1 LCRKSI
7 LQSDTHPKDL
17 LFTKKKNARFFFIFK
32 KRNLTGRRF
41 KKPLPLDA
49 AGAARVG
56 GLVLG
61 GELASQT
68 RSAMDGCSRLAQ
80 QGPRSGGREKSKTI
94 ATKADLVVCI
104 VLYHSICMGIITCCC
119 MPLGSPA
126 GPTGVQVQFNS
137 KAMHNS
143 SSSSS
148 HLLFFFLPAMP
159 PRARTSR
166 SCSAQTTGTTSLYNR
181 RSHAEHAAVYR
192 YGYVYSVSPAAV
204 ACKLAEQ
211 KKMAKIHTDT
221 HNQSSSHPAVWRCTS
236 NTGEQHDGGHL
247 RGAHLD
253 APNITFHDGGLPR
266 S

>member
-1 LCRKSI
+1 LYCI
-7 LQSDTHPKDL
+7 VPLHLHGNHHL
-17 LFTKKKNARFFFIFK
+17 L
-32 KRNLTGRRF
+32 LH
-41 KKPLPLDA
+41 
-49 AGAARVG
+49 AARVPG
-56 GLVLG
+56 WANWG
-61 GELASQT
+61 S
-68 RSAMDGCSRLAQ
+68 SA
-80 QGPRSGGREKSKTI
+80 
-94 ATKADLVVCI
+94 
-104 VLYHSICMGIITCCC
+104 
-119 MPLGSPA
+119 
-126 GPTGVQVQFNS
+126 VQFKGDAQFKFKFKS
-137 KAMHNS
+137 PP
-143 SSSSS
+143 
-148 HLLFFFLPAMP
+148 LFFLPAMP